1 MIEKHAAN
9 QTSSLAELQSELR
22 SLKTLLQSRQGQANS
37 SSSSQTQSAADKLLA
52 PRAGKGIP
60 AWQLAPNTTGGG
72 SGPSPGGSSAGSL
85 AGSGILD
92 KEVVEGEV
100 GEVKEDGV

>member
-9 QTSSLAELQSELR
+9 QTAALAELQSELR
-22 SLKTLLQSRQGQANS
+22 SLKTLLQSRQSQANS
-37 SSSSQTQSAADKLLA
+37 ANSSQTQSAAEKLLT

-60 AWQLAPNTTGGG
+60 AWQMVPNTSGG

-100 GEVKEDGV
+100 GQVKEDGV